1 MFIYGLRV
9 ETKMTAAWT
18 ETFSK
23 QISFNPYFLHP
34 SFTNTPSLESSYHPC
49 ISFTEDHGGCTVKQ
63 KHLPQL
69 SQQLC
74 QYPPFKGFKRFWRIF
89 WHFLAKNDRHPV
101 RKYCRVF
108 CQPNFRTN
116 VKFTKASIFAFKKII
131 SHLSEICLVLLH
143 SDRLSL

>member
-34 SFTNTPSLESSYHPC
+34 SFTDTPSLESSYHPC

-89 WHFLAKNDRHPV
+89 LAFFGEKR
-101 RKYCRVF
+101 
-108 CQPNFRTN
+108 Q
-116 VKFTKASIFAFKKII
+116 ASGK
-131 SHLSEICLVLLH
+131 EVL
-143 SDRLSL
+143 